1 MATGSSVGASATGSG
16 SGAGAGAS
24 SSSTGVVSIA
34 TGFFSFFSSLGAAA
48 VSSAAMSA
56 FFLSR
61 GFLAAGGTFSASS
74 GLTGTAGLGPPP
86 PKKDAMLR

>member
-16 SGAGAGAS
+16 SGSGAGAS
-24 SSSTGVVSIA
+24 SSSTGVVSMA
-34 TGFFSFFSSLGAAA
+34 TGSTFFFSLGAAA